1 MSREWPID
9 PDALRI
15 GVAIA
20 RNEFDL
26 VPLTEAVLAD
36 ALRHLAEDL
45 VYPHLLHAL
54 ADALDN
60 PSAPTRLKLVQARRG
75 APHRSSLPEGAV
87 LGLAEAVRHAV
98 ATGEKQEAVVAGV
111 CRQWGMSRSSVMKY
125 LKEGRAL
132 LPLLDEMRELKR
144 ELDLLRE
151 PKLDFPSE

>member
-1 MSREWPID
+1 
-9 PDALRI
+9 
-15 GVAIA
+15 
-20 RNEFDL
+20 
-26 VPLTEAVLAD
+26 
-36 ALRHLAEDL
+36 
-45 VYPHLLHAL
+45 
-54 ADALDN
+54 
-60 PSAPTRLKLVQARRG
+60 
-75 APHRSSLPEGAV
+75 